1 MATAAARR
9 SYTGPALFSYGFR
22 PFFLLAAAW
31 AALAVPFWVL
41 SMSGGAPFDGY
52 DLDWH
57 KHEMLFGY
65 LGAVVAGFLLTAV
78 PNWTGR
84 MPVMGTPLAGLVA
97 LWFAGRAAMLL
108 QPAIGVW
115 AAAVDVLFL
124 VAFAAV
130 VWREV
135 LSGRNWRNA
144 PVCALVTLLALANVC
159 FHLRGLFPHAGPAS
173 DRAALG
179 AAAILIALIGGR
191 ITPSFTRNWLAQR
204 RVKIASPR
212 WPKLDMAGLVI
223 LAVAVLAW
231 LAFPQAAPTG
241 ALMLLAGLAA
251 LARLS
256 RWHGAKTLAE
266 PLVLILHLGY
276 GWLGVGLT
284 LLGAS
289 ILAPQAVPY
298 TGAVHA
304 LTAGSVGVMTL
315 AVMTRASRGH
325 TGQPLAADR
334 ATTLVYA
341 AINAAA
347 ALRVAAAFLP
357 AAYMPLIQASG
368 VLWTAAFGGFALAYA
383 PALLRPVVRVR

>member
-22 PFFLLAAAW
+22 PFFLLAATW

-41 SMSGGAPFDGY
+41 AMTGTAPFDQY
-52 DLDWH
+52 SLEWH

-65 LGAVVAGFLLTAV
+65 VGAVVAGFLLTAV

-84 MPVMGTPLAGLVA
+84 MPVMGGPLVGLVS

-108 QPAIGVW
+108 QPQIGAV
-115 AAAVDVLFL
+115 AAVVDSLFL
-124 VAFAAV
+124 IAFAGV

-135 LSGRNWRNA
+135 LAGRNWRNA
-144 PVCALVTLLALANVC
+144 PVCALVTLLALANIC

-191 ITPSFTRNWLAQR
+191 ITPSFTRNWLLQR
-204 RVKIASPR
+204 RVKVGQAPWPR
-212 WPKLDMAGLVI
+212 LDMAGLI
-223 LAVAVLAW
+223 LLAVAVLAW
-231 LAFPQAAPTG
+231 LAAPAAPVSG
-241 ALMLLAGLAA
+241 ALMLLAGLAS

-256 RWHGAKTLAE
+256 RWHGARTLAE
-266 PLVLILHLGY
+266 PLVWILHLGY
-276 GWLGVGLT
+276 AWLGVGLV
-284 LLGAS
+284 LLGLS
-289 ILAPQAVPY
+289 ILAPAAVPY

-304 LTAGSVGVMTL
+304 LTAGAIGVMTL

-325 TGQPLAADR
+325 TGQSLAADR
-334 ATTLVYA
+334 ATTLVYVAVNLA
-341 AINAAA
+341 AL
-347 ALRVAAAFLP
+347 LRVAAAFLP
-357 AAYMPLIQASG
+357 DAYMPLIQASG
-368 VLWTAAFGGFALAYA
+368 LLWMAAFAGFVLAYG
-383 PALLRPVVRVR
+383 PALSRPLIRAR

>member
-1 MATAAARR
+1 
-9 SYTGPALFSYGFR
+9 
-22 PFFLLAAAW
+22 
-31 AALAVPFWVL
+31 
-41 SMSGGAPFDGY
+41 
-52 DLDWH
+52 
-57 KHEMLFGY
+57 
-65 LGAVVAGFLLTAV
+65 
-78 PNWTGR
+78 NWTGR
-84 MPVMGTPLAGLVA
+84 MPVMGAPLAGLVA

-191 ITPSFTRNWLAQR
+191 ITPSFTRSWLAQR
-204 RVKIASPR
+204 RVKIAAPR
-212 WPKLDMAGLVI
+212 WPKLDMAGIVI

-241 ALMLLAGLAA
+241 VLMLLAGVAA

-276 GWLGVGLT
+276 GWLGLGLV
-284 LLGAS
+284 LPG
-289 ILAPQAVPY
+289 
-298 TGAVHA
+298 
-304 LTAGSVGVMTL
+304 GS
-315 AVMTRASRGH
+315 
-325 TGQPLAADR
+325 
-334 ATTLVYA
+334 
-341 AINAAA
+341 
-347 ALRVAAAFLP
+347 
-357 AAYMPLIQASG
+357 
-368 VLWTAAFGGFALAYA
+368 
-383 PALLRPVVRVR
+383 